1 MKTVLKNDRLPN
13 GRVAMLMDGKIFCE
27 YFVNGNTTY
36 QIGTKQHNRWPNQ
49 NWNDKYPWIK
59 LSTRTYYESIC

>member
-13 GRVAMLMDGKIFCE
+13 GRVAMVMNGEIVCV
-27 YFVNGNTTY
+27 YFVNGNRSY
-36 QIGTKQHNRWPNQ
+36 EIGTTQYWPNR